1 MKVCDLIRFKGSWV
15 AKNGPRIGVVMSLM
29 YNGIT
34 KKPASADIFWEDGTQ
49 GNVMAMLLEVVNE
62 AR

>member
-1 MKVCDLIRFKGSWV
+1 
-15 AKNGPRIGVVMSLM
+15 NGPRIGVVMSLM
-29 YNGIT
+29 HNGIT